1 MVKLPIN
8 ILIVDDERDFVEI
21 LSLRLTDAGHRV
33 REAFSGQEALSVL
46 AETEPDALPEIDV
59 IILDI
64 KMPGMD
70 GIETLKQIKA
80 RYPVVEIILL
90 TGHGDVDTAVTG
102 LKSGAFDYLLKPAD
116 YDELTG
122 KLEAARKQR
131 DAHAERLREAE
142 ARALMRRSGGM
153 LTHD

>member
-8 ILIVDDERDFVEI
+8 ILIVDDERDFVEV

-33 REAFSGQEALSVL
+33 RAAYSGQEALTVL
-46 AETEPDALPEIDV
+46 DETEGDALPEIDV
-59 IILDI
+59 VILDI

-70 GIETLKQIKA
+70 GVETLKQIKT
-80 RYPVVEIILL
+80 RHPVVEVILL
-90 TGHGDVDTAVTG
+90 TGHGAVDTAVVG
-102 LKSGAFDYLLKPAD
+102 LKSGAFDYILKPAD
-116 YDELTG
+116 YEELTA

-142 ARALMRRSGGM
+142 ARALMRRSGGL
-153 LTHD
+153 LTHK